1 MKNSNMNI
9 NVVTTLLASGDLVP
23 VKVWNNADTSKLEVL
38 LETKGKSGIYMW
50 RNLDSG
56 KIYVGSAKNLGIRLK
71 GYYNI
76 NQLTRVTNMHI
87 NRALLKWGYSSFSLS
102 ILEYCSIDVL
112 IQREQY
118 YLDLLKPDYNIC
130 TTAGS
135 TLGKLHS
142 LVAKEKISKTKKG
155 TNLGEENSFFGKN
168 HSLESRKIM
177 VEAKLGKILS
187 ELTKE
192 KIRESKV
199 GKKFTEE
206 HKSNLSLAQS
216 NRKNISIVD
225 TETGI
230 ETIYGSIGEAERSMG
245 FPKDSIRANLRSENK
260 PLYKGRYNIKQNN
273 K

>member
-1 MKNSNMNI
+1 MKNLNTNK
-9 NVVTTLLASGDLVP
+9 NTLLASEALVP
-23 VKVWNNADTSKLEVL
+23 VKMWNNADTHKLEIL
-38 LETKGKSGIYMW
+38 FETRGKSGIYMW

-118 YLDLLKPDYNIC
+118 YFDLLKPEYNIC

-142 LVAKEKISKTKKG
+142 LEAKEKISNTKKG
-155 TNLGEENSFFGKN
+155 TNTGEENSFFGKT
-168 HSLESRKIM
+168 HSEESRLRM
-177 VEAKLGKILS
+177 VEAKLGKTLA

-192 KIRESKV
+192 KIRESRK

-206 HKSNLSLAQS
+206 HKSNLSIAQP
-216 NRKNISIVD
+216 NRKNIQIIDV
-225 TETGI
+225 ETGI
-230 ETIYGSIGEAERSMG
+230 ETVYDSMAEAERSMG
-245 FPKDSIRANLRSENK
+245 FPKDSIRANLRSKNR
-260 PLYKGRYNIKQNN
+260 PLYRGRYEIKV

>member
-1 MKNSNMNI
+1 MKNINMNV

-38 LETKGKSGIYMW
+38 LETRGKSGIYMW

-102 ILEYCSIDVL
+102 VLEYCSIDVL

-130 TTAGS
+130 ITAGS

-142 LVAKEKISKTKKG
+142 LVTKDKISKTKKG
-155 TNLGEENSFFGKN
+155 TYSGEENSFFGET
-168 HSLESRKIM
+168 HSMESRKRM
-177 VEAKLGKILS
+177 VEAKLGKTLY

-192 KIRESKV
+192 KIRESQV

-216 NRKNISIVD
+216 NRKNISVID
-225 TETGI
+225 SQTGI
-230 ETIYGSIGEAERSMG
+230 ETVYGSIGEAERSMG
-245 FPKDSIRANLRSENK
+245 FPKDSIRANLRSKNK
-260 PLYKGRYNIKQNN
+260 SLYKGRYDIKIIE
-273 K
+273 

>member
-1 MKNSNMNI
+1 MNTNNLI
-9 NVVTTLLASGDLVP
+9 ILLASGDIVP

-38 LETKGKSGIYMW
+38 LETRGKSGIYMW
-50 RNLDSG
+50 RHLDSG
-56 KIYVGSAKNLGIRLK
+56 KIYVGSGKNLGIRLK
-71 GYYNI
+71 GYYNV

-87 NRALLKWGYSSFSLS
+87 NRALLKYGYSSFSLS
-102 ILEYCSIDVL
+102 VLEYCSIDVL
-112 IQREQY
+112 IKREQY

-142 LVAKEKISKTKKG
+142 LVAKEKISETKKG
-155 TNLGEENSFFGKN
+155 TYLGEENSFFGEI
-168 HSLESRKIM
+168 HSVASKERMK
-177 VEAKLGKILS
+177 EAKLGKILS

-216 NRKNISIVD
+216 NRKNISIID
-225 TETGI
+225 IETGI
-230 ETIYGSIGEAERSMG
+230 ETVYGSIGEAERSME
-245 FPKDSIRANLRSENK
+245 FPKDSLRANLRSKNK
-260 PLYKGRYNIKQNN
+260 PLYKGRYNIKI
-273 K
+273 KE